1 MRLSTRHIAARVGNI
16 SHQTVATWLRRRK
29 FSLRSNVKRL
39 AGSSHPDRDR
49 QFKLIRKARTRFLNA
64 GWPVLSVDAKNA
76 ELIGDYKNSGRKW
89 EAPDKPELVKTH
101 DFKTKTTIKAIPYGI
116 YDIGRNEGHVEV
128 GTSRNTGRF
137 AADAIRS
144 WWYRKGKKRYP
155 KTPRLAIECDGGG
168 SNGHRP
174 WLWKRQ
180 MQKLSDDTG
189 LIITVHHYPPGA
201 SKWNPV
207 EHRLLGVIA
216 RNWAAIPLRDKETL
230 TSLLRGTETT
240 TGLGVTARW
249 NDRVY
254 KTGEKVT
261 KDEREALNFKRHGAM
276 PLWNY
281 TFYPRK

>member
-1 MRLSTRHIAARVGNI
+1 MDKLFFDCF
-16 SHQTVATWLRRRK
+16 LRRRK

-39 AGSSHPDRDR
+39 AGTTHPDRDR

-76 ELIGDYKNSGRKW
+76 ELIGNYKSSGKKW
-89 EAPDKPELVKTH
+89 EAADKPELVKTH
-101 DFKTKTTIKAIPYGI
+101 DFKTKTTVKAIPYGI
-116 YDIGRNEGHVEV
+116 YDVGRGEGHVEV

-137 AADAIRS
+137 AVDSIRS
-144 WWYRKGKKRYP
+144 WWHRKGKRLYP
-155 KTPRLAIECDGGG
+155 ETPRLAIECDGGG

-207 EHRLLGVIA
+207 EHRLLSAIA
-216 RNWAAIPLRDKETL
+216 KNWEAIPLRDKETML
-230 TSLLRGTETT
+230 ALLRGTKTT
-240 TGLGVTARW
+240 TGLAVTARW

-254 KTGEKVT
+254 KTGEKISD
-261 KDEREALNFKRHGAM
+261 DEKLVLNFKKHDAM